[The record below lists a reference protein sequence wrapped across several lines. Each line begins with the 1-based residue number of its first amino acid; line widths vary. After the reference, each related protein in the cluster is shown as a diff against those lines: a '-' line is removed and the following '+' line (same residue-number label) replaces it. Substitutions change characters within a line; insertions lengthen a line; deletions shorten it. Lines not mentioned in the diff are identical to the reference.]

1 MTVKLGV
8 VMDPI
13 ANINVKKDTTLA
25 MLLAAQRRGWEL
37 YYMEQNNLS
46 LDQGLARGEVRR
58 LSVQDNPEGWYELGS
73 PQDIALSELDVLL
86 MRKDPPFDMD
96 FIY

>member
-58 LSVQDNPEGWYELGS
+58 LSVQDNPDGW
-73 PQDIALSELDVLL
+73 
-86 MRKDPPFDMD
+86 
-96 FIY
+96 